1 MILWTILGG
10 GGSTFQKVF
19 CVQKLNYCCLQFQ
32 VLWRCSVFQALLNHR
47 LKNPFKTVLLGS
59 ILVNCSICDVI
70 WHQSALL
77 VSFTDFQ
84 FSSLASSWKTK
95 GRSSCSCYSC
105 CPCCKQAMKKPRQNT
120 WSWSQMCCHT
130 PSKTG
135 STLRRAGSFSLI
147 PSSIRPS
154 RKRSAPSSECGW
166 ATWKSASPT
175 TSPTRAPP
183 PPTQFTMVSQPPSR
197 LSPHLTLRKDSTI
210 FLAQL
215 PQAPASPRATAGT
228 TMDMPPISGRMA
240 VLCPV
245 VGLGMVG
252 RGVQTSTAIRAFVQQ
267 TVMQGHSV
275 CTTIRMDTCLCT
287 RLHQHLPSLRLWQLP
302 FHRVSKLHVSQF
314 DFDFMLIIN

>member
-1 MILWTILGG
+1 MILWTILRG

-19 CVQKLNYCCLQFQ
+19 CVQKLNYCCFQLQ
-32 VLWRCSVFQALLNHR
+32 VLWRCSVFQALLNHQ
-47 LKNPFKTVLLGS
+47 LKKPLQ
-59 ILVNCSICDVI
+59 NCSLRLRLGELQYRWCDLA
-70 WHQSALL
+70 S
-77 VSFTDFQ
+77 VSTFTDLFQ

-105 CPCCKQAMKKPRQNT
+105 CPCCKQAMKRPRQNT

-183 PPTQFTMVSQPPSR
+183 PPTQFTMVSRPPSR
-197 LSPHLTLRKDSTI
+197 LSPRLTLRKDSTI

-215 PQAPASPRATAGT
+215 LQAPASPQATAGT
-228 TMDMPPISGRMA
+228 TMDMPPISGRTA

-252 RGVQTSTAIRAFVQQ
+252 RGVQTSMAIRAFVQQ
-267 TVMQGHSV
+267 TVMQGHSA

-287 RLHQHLPSLRLWQLP
+287 PLHQHLPSLRLWQLP
-302 FHRVSKLHVSQF
+302 SHRVSKQHVSRF
-314 DFDFMLIIN
+314 DFGSMLIIN